1 MSYIVKMFARKLT
14 PIYLRQ
20 GDVQDLGTGN
30 ALTSFKPLP
39 GGGFY
44 DNYRAGKSPQGIRPL
59 SKSGIFWGTDQELFD
74 DLQAWRALLGVRER
88 AVIEFDNGSLLW
100 QWARLQNIAT
110 PRTADN
116 KGGWL
121 PVTFTW
127 ITAAQNWRQFIHA
140 DDFWTFGDDEWTW
153 GDAAAAFGVGVEEF
167 VLADADET
175 VTVTHNGTIDA
186 PNVLVRLEMTGEWGD
201 VTVINETTGQY
212 IKIDRSPEF
221 GIATI
226 DQTPWI
232 EIDASA
238 KRIQA
243 ARTIEATIQPA
254 YHDFNPNRIRVFPTG
269 IHGVT
274 TGDTLRLKNAGVYS
288 GDYPGAV
295 SSGDYEVYV
304 PVAGDFEGYGT
315 QYGGTLQGMY
325 DIYDL
330 AIISDKKR
338 WLVLAPGDNSIRVI
352 WSQFPASATLKVS
365 FDDHYA

>member
-1 MSYIVKMFARKLT
+1 MSYVLSLFGDKPI
-14 PIYLRQ
+14 PIYIRQ
-20 GDVQDLGTGN
+20 GDVQNIGTGN
-30 ALTSFKPLP
+30 SLTSFKPLP

-44 DNYRAGKSPQGIRPL
+44 DNYRSAKSPQGIRPL
-59 SKSGIFWGTDQELFD
+59 SKSGVFWGTNQELFD
-74 DLQAWRALLGVRER
+74 ELQAWRALLGTRDRLTV
-88 AVIEFDNGSLLW
+88 EFDNGSLLW
-100 QWARLQNIAT
+100 QWARLQNIDT
-110 PRTADN
+110 PRTSDN
-116 KGGWL
+116 VGGWL

-127 ITAAQNWRQFIHA
+127 ITAAQNWRSFVHA
-140 DDFWTFGDDEWTW
+140 EDWWEFGDDTWAW
-153 GDAAAAFGVGVEEF
+153 GDASAAFGVGIEEF
-167 VLADADET
+167 VLTDADET
-175 VTVTHNGTIDA
+175 VTVTQGGTIDA

-201 VTVINETTGQY
+201 VTIINETTGQY
-212 IKIDRSPEF
+212 IKIDRE
-221 GIATI
+221 TV

-243 ARTIEATIQPA
+243 ARTTEALIQPA
-254 YHDFNPNRIRVFPTG
+254 YHDFDPNRIRVFPAG

-274 TGDTLRLKNAGVYS
+274 TGDTLRLKDAGVYS

-295 SSGDYEVYV
+295 SSGAYEVYV

-338 WLVLAPGDNSIRVI
+338 WFVLAPGDNSIRVI